1 MSTVNLLKRIIP
13 PLTSALH
20 KGQMGKICIIGGCR
34 EYTGAPFYAGISA
47 QRAVGNVFVLM
58 NKRLGSGLCYNHL
71 QRGSGNSNQVLLS
84 RTHCIP
90 VDSFR

>member
-1 MSTVNLLKRIIP
+1 MSAINLLKRIIP

-47 QRAVGNVFVLM
+47 QRAVGNALIPL
-58 NKRLGSGLCYNHL
+58 NERLGSGLCYNYL
-71 QRGSGNSNQVLLS
+71 
-84 RTHCIP
+84 
-90 VDSFR
+90 